1 MNNITNKQKILN
13 KRMHAFKNEP
23 FSFKSE
29 YEILNRGMS
38 IVRFKFQKS
47 NSNNT
52 KKTMLREM
60 HNIQDSMNK
69 ILDINERQK
78 KIPSYT
84 KLLENSKKL
93 KIDYKNYTP
102 QNLNTNSIITNSE
115 NNKIRNN
122 IQILDEFRKGNWSLL
137 QNEFGVLYETIN
149 FVYNKLRFTNN
160 QRAKAPLT
168 KKIAELKEQ
177 MDEILRINVLYYD
190 IKKAVRA
197 NSLKSKYN
205 NMYNNL
211 SENNRQNFIKL
222 QAQSKHP

>member
-1 MNNITNKQKILN
+1 MNP
-13 KRMHAFKNEP
+13 FKKEP

-78 KIPSYT
+78 KIPSRT
-84 KLLENSKKL
+84 KLLANSNKL
-93 KIDYKNYTP
+93 KIEYKNYTP
-102 QNLNTNSIITNSE
+102 QNLNTNSIITKSE
-115 NNKIRNN
+115 NNKIHNN
-122 IQILDEFRKGNWSLL
+122 IQILDEFRKGNWYLL

-190 IKKAVRA
+190 IKNAVGA

-211 SENNRQNFIKL
+211 SENNRQNFMKL